1 MNYNV
6 TPTLPQND
14 YTVAELFAGGGLMA
28 IGLKESGF
36 SILWA
41 NDFDKRASQS
51 YAHNLGEHIIC
62 EDITKI
68 GPDDIPDTDI
78 IAGGPPCQ
86 DFSMAGKGLGEDG
99 DRGKLV
105 YTYLDIIQRKQPKA
119 FIFENVKG
127 LISKKHIRTF
137 DALMEKFDDIG
148 YNVSWELINSWDY
161 GVAQKRER
169 VFIVG
174 IRKDLGFTFKFPE
187 PDPKDYR
194 TQVLRDV
201 IGDLP
206 DPNNHPKPL
215 TDGVYQH
222 AKQYGIGYNTS
233 IDSPSKTVRTKGEDV
248 LDVANHSPEE
258 KVPKYVQNI
267 IDGKSKSN
275 FGKMPV
281 NDGSTPVSTVL
292 SSYYEKKPNEVY
304 SPPNHNSLNPANVKK
319 AQHKASMDKPSPSI
333 TTQFNCQTVDI
344 QNHDQYDGRNYSP
357 SYKNNNLKM
366 EWGTPSN
373 TISAQGPKF
382 VHPDEPSDP
391 PSNHNE
397 KSYYFPKRESYK
409 FNSANRQAPMD
420 DPSVT
425 ITAHQNVGQPIH
437 PTQSPR
443 RFTVRECLRIQ
454 SVPDWYVIPEE
465 LSLSAQYK
473 IVGNGVAS
481 KVAWYLGRALAE
493 QLGALEEVKKVA

>member
-6 TPTLPQND
+6 TPTLPQNG

-28 IGLKESGF
+28 VGLKESGF
-36 SILWA
+36 SIIWA

-51 YAHNLGEHIIC
+51 YAHNLGDHIVC
-62 EDITKI
+62 GDITEI
-68 GPDDIPDTDI
+68 DPDEIPDTDI

-206 DPNNHPKPL
+206 DPNNLPNPL
-215 TDGVYQH
+215 TKAVYKH
-222 AKQYGIGYNTS
+222 AKDYNIGYNTS
-233 IDSPSKTVRTKGEDV
+233 IDSPAKTVRTKGDDI
-248 LDVANHSPEE
+248 LDLTPE
-258 KVPKYVQNI
+258 P
-267 IDGKSKSN
+267 
-275 FGKMPV
+275 
-281 NDGSTPVSTVL
+281 TPL
-292 SSYYEKKPNEVY
+292 
-304 SPPNHNSLNPANVKK
+304 NHNLLKPSNVKK

-333 TTQFNCQTVDI
+333 TTQYNCQTIDI
-344 QNHDQYDGRNYSP
+344 QNHDQYDGRKYSP

-366 EWGTPSN
+366 DWKNPSN

-397 KSYYFPKRESYK
+397 KSYYFPKRDSYK

-420 DPSVT
+420 DRSVT

-493 QLGALEEVKKVA
+493 QLGAIEEVKKVA